1 MKLKIFV
8 FSLAMILCAGSA
20 FAGWQNSGYY
30 VNDGYYVDD
39 GSRFTVGF
47 RGGLSLANAK
57 MKNEIGSL
65 EADYYENIDNHTVI
79 AELALE
85 NLGVDVSN
93 KTAVV
98 EAGYRPIGAGN
109 VALLPVK
116 KDFSKVAFTAG
127 ASIGFT
133 IPYHPQWRLEAGF
146 DHISETD
153 YNQNPFLEG
162 DIITSDGY
170 SIHVNSS
177 AVVSTVT
184 TDIISAMA
192 FYDFFDGKQKQLN
205 QFIPYIGFG
214 VGYAT
219 SKTTLK
225 LTDVYGDLSKD
236 SDLAANYG
244 DGYTD
249 DGAIKFADPANNDAP
264 ISNNVAF
271 LGAIGASY
279 GISEYTFLDFNFRLM
294 YVPKITWQLVN
305 GSLHRDWF
313 AAEDMFYTNFMVGL
327 RFEF

>member
-1 MKLKIFV
+1 MKLKISV
-8 FSLAMILCAGSA
+8 FSLAMFLCAGSA

-30 VNDGYYVDD
+30 VNDGYYIDD

-47 RGGLSLANAK
+47 RGGLSLADAK

-65 EADYYENIDNHTVI
+65 EATYLMNTKTGTIITELAHENLNLLPEDDYYVGI
-79 AELALE
+79 
-85 NLGVDVSN
+85 G
-93 KTAVV
+93 TA
-98 EAGYRPIGAGN
+98 N

-225 LTDVYGDLSKD
+225 LTDIYGDLSKD
-236 SDLAANYG
+236 SDLANYG

-264 ISNNVAF
+264 TSNNVAF
-271 LGAIGASY
+271 LGSIGASY

-305 GSLHRDWF
+305 GSAHRDWF

>member
-1 MKLKIFV
+1 MKLKISF
-8 FSLAMILCAGSA
+8 FSLAMTLCAGSA

-30 VNDGYYVDD
+30 VNDGYYIDD

-47 RGGLSLANAK
+47 HGGLSLANAK

-65 EADYYENIDNHTVI
+65 EATYLVNTATGAVITELAYEN
-79 AELALE
+79 LSLP
-85 NLGVDVSN
+85 S
-93 KTAVV
+93 
-98 EAGYRPIGAGN
+98 GYDDIGTGDI
-109 VALLPVK
+109 ALLPVK

-133 IPYHPQWRLEAGF
+133 IPYHPQWRIEAGF

-153 YNQNPFLEG
+153 YNQTPFLEG
-162 DIITSDGY
+162 DLITSLDY
-170 SIHVNSS
+170 SAHVFSS
-177 AVVSTVT
+177 GVTSTVT

-205 QFIPYIGFG
+205 QFIPYVGFG
-214 VGYAT
+214 VGYAS

-225 LTDVYGDLSKD
+225 LTDIYGDLSKD
-236 SDLAANYG
+236 SDLVNYG
-244 DGYTD
+244 TVGADGV
-249 DGAIKFADPANNDAP
+249 IQFADPVNNDSPTSTNIAL
-264 ISNNVAF
+264 
-271 LGAIGASY
+271 LGSIGASY

>member
-1 MKLKIFV
+1 MKSKISV
-8 FSLAMILCAGSA
+8 FSLVAILSATSA

-39 GSRFTVGF
+39 GSRFTIGF

-65 EADYYENIDNHTVI
+65 EANYLVNETTGSVI
-79 AELALE
+79 TELAWE
-85 NLGVDVSN
+85 NLGSPSGYIDIGVGDVA
-93 KTAVV
+93 T
-98 EAGYRPIGAGN
+98 
-109 VALLPVK
+109 LPVK

-127 ASIGFT
+127 GSIGFT
-133 IPYHPQWRLEAGF
+133 VPYHPQWRLEAGF

-153 YNQNPFLEG
+153 YNQTPFLEG
-162 DIITSDGY
+162 NLITSDDY
-170 SIHVNSS
+170 LAHIFSS
-177 AVVSTVT
+177 GVTSTVT

-192 FYDFFDGKQKQLN
+192 FYDFFDGNQKQFN

-214 VGYAT
+214 IGYAS

-236 SDLAANYG
+236 SDLVNYG
-244 DGYTD
+244 TIGTDGV
-249 DGAIKFADPANNDAP
+249 IQFADPANNDAP
-264 ISNNVAF
+264 VSTNVAF
-271 LGAIGASY
+271 LGSVGASY
-279 GISEYTFLDFNFRLM
+279 GISKYTFLDFNFRLM

-313 AAEDMFYTNFMVGL
+313 AAEDMLYTNFMVGL